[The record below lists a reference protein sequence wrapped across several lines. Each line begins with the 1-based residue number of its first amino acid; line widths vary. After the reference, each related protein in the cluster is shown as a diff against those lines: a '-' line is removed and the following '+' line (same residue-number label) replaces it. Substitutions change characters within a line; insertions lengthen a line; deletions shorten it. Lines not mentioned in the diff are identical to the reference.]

1 MRRKLG
7 NFEKCS
13 AMCMIYITFLPEKN
27 MAWVEKR
34 AYFGFHFPALREPI
48 ASVGLNYW
56 PHWQVNTKSGLD

>member
-1 MRRKLG
+1 MFSHVHDLHNFSPRKKYGLG
-7 NFEKCS
+7 G
-13 AMCMIYITFLPEKN
+13 
-27 MAWVEKR
+27 KR

>member
-1 MRRKLG
+1 MDYLNHQDRS
-7 NFEKCS
+7 FYYY
-13 AMCMIYITFLPEKN
+13 MICCKDSPEKN

>member
-1 MRRKLG
+1 
-7 NFEKCS
+7 
-13 AMCMIYITFLPEKN
+13 MIYITFLPEKN